1 MKNVAKLFESKKLV
15 AFDIDGT
22 LADVNGILKK
32 ADDHLFQYVLDH
44 YPRIEMETPSSVSQM
59 IHDFQDNNPNSRA
72 SVGSKRREFYSQ
84 LAQKAGYAESVGE
97 ELYRA
102 WQHERN
108 HYDFYPL
115 VPDLLHLLHDRGY
128 VVVVITDGTAD
139 MTFHP
144 EVVDAV
150 DLYVNPQTSNTTKT
164 TGEAYS
170 FVLDKYPHIQPRD
183 CLMVGDNPISDILNA
198 KQKGWDTVFISSEA
212 YACVPTDF
220 TIDSVTSLFHL
231 LP

>member
-1 MKNVAKLFESKKLV
+1 
-15 AFDIDGT
+15 
-22 LADVNGILKK
+22 
-32 ADDHLFQYVLDH
+32 
-44 YPRIEMETPSSVSQM
+44 
-59 IHDFQDNNPNSRA
+59 
-72 SVGSKRREFYSQ
+72 
-84 LAQKAGYAESVGE
+84 
-97 ELYRA
+97 
-102 WQHERN
+102 
-108 HYDFYPL
+108 
-115 VPDLLHLLHDRGY
+115 
-128 VVVVITDGTAD
+128 

-198 KQKGWDTVFISSEA
+198 KQKGWDTVFISSSGPLPLLTRSEA

-231 LP
+231 LSRVCSQTGQSHCTRTTITLSNGMRFYGETRREGIPQ